1 MENESQLQGI
11 SGGIT
16 SNGHS
21 SGAAVRSLDVAMP
34 GDFKGESTAGK
45 GFLQF

>member
-16 SNGHS
+16 SNRHS
-21 SGAAVRSLDVAMP
+21 SGAAERSLDVAMP
-34 GDFKGESTAGK
+34 GDFSAENTAGK